1 MAELLE
7 LVLGDGIV
15 KCNDPLSQ
23 FPVKRDVWIIWCWI
37 SQLSVYDD
45 NMRLI
50 SATKALQRNLT

>member
-1 MAELLE
+1 MVELLE

-23 FPVKRDVWIIWCWI
+23 FPVKRDVWI
-37 SQLSVYDD
+37 SLLSVYDD

-50 SATKALQRNLT
+50 SATKALQQNLT